1 MTSWIND
8 TNVRFAQPH
17 ISRQVFLLLPLV
29 EIAIYLATT
38 HVNFFPRSTCSCT
51 DVTNKSILRSALLR
65 IINNHLFL
73 IQECGSGLN
82 FRIPGHNYVTLIS
95 CSRSPAVNKYLH
107 METKE
112 KHMNIPRSIIHETK
126 TSNCGSAGLR
136 EH

>member
-1 MTSWIND
+1 MCFCLAFMTSWIND

-73 IQECGSGLN
+73 IQECGSGLIVLPAN
-82 FRIPGHNYVTLIS
+82 FY
-95 CSRSPAVNKYLH
+95 
-107 METKE
+107 ETVIVVLWS
-112 KHMNIPRSIIHETK
+112 HQR
-126 TSNCGSAGLR
+126 L
-136 EH
+136 